1 MENDNAKTIAI
12 VSYITFIGW
21 LIAFIMHSNDQNK
34 SSLAGFHLRQA
45 LGIFLTGV
53 ASWIVIIIMMFIPFL
68 GWLINLA
75 LALGL
80 IAIWIM
86 GLIAAVNGEEKPVP
100 VVGNFYQDL
109 LKGIK

>member
-12 VSYITFIGW
+12 VSYITLIGW
-21 LIAFIMHSNDQNK
+21 LIAFIMHGNEQNK
-34 SSLAGFHLRQA
+34 SSLAGFHLRQS
-45 LGIFLTGV
+45 LGILLTGV
-53 ASWIVIIIMMFIPFL
+53 AAWIVIIIMMFIPFL

-75 LALGL
+75 LLIGL
-80 IAIWIM
+80 LVIWIM
-86 GLIAAVNGEEKPVP
+86 GLVAAANGEEKPVP